1 MEEYCQTMECR
12 LSLRPLY
19 QGGQTTGVRK
29 PANTLR
35 INHFKL
41 ADNKVFQSGQGAGEL
56 VVDLYL
62 HDAFGDRIVEA
73 LKDVMEFTRN
83 LIPPRPPPSVVNIS
97 SASAAAAGEEASI
110 VSSSPRPKK

>member
-1 MEEYCQTMECR
+1 
-12 LSLRPLY
+12 
-19 QGGQTTGVRK
+19 
-29 PANTLR
+29 
-35 INHFKL
+35 
-41 ADNKVFQSGQGAGEL
+41 VFQSGQGAGEL

-97 SASAAAAGEEASI
+97 SASAAAAAAGEEASI